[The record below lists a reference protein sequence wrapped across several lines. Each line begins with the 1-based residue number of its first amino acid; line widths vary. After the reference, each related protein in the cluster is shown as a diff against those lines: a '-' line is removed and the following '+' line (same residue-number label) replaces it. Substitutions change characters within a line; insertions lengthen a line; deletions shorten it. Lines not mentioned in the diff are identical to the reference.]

1 MLWAIIVTARLTR
14 PLPVVGVL
22 RLHLALQGRGC
33 RPGVRGNHVARALT
47 LGAPLPSKV
56 TPPSGPASAG
66 FSARHCHVPTL
77 DWPGPAGRQCDAAA
91 VEQLRLGL
99 DRIAALLPEL
109 RLPRSIEELE
119 RRFEDLDWLGVVHA
133 DGNGVGEILLRFGQ
147 HVGARDAAG
156 NRRYADALR
165 CFSADLD
172 ECCLAAFRDALR
184 VLPAQRARDLPLFP
198 AVPLV
203 LGGDDLT
210 LVCDGRW
217 ALPFAERFLR
227 AFERETARREAV
239 RDVAR
244 AALGRDAL
252 SACAG
257 VAIVKPHFPFHLAY
271 ELAKELLESAKTVK
285 LRVTRDGVPWPV
297 TSALD
302 FHVLFDAS
310 GSHLADVRADLTPE
324 GTRLLARPYVVTA
337 PEALGDAPGRAWCE
351 RHHWSRLE
359 QRVAALRRPSADD
372 AARPALP
379 RSQTHWLREGLF
391 LGRDEADARLGLIRS
406 RYEQDFGPLVQEREG
421 RPSLFW
427 NEDDDACETGLLDA
441 MEATEFLG
449 HGDLA

>member
-1 MLWAIIVTARLTR
+1 MKELVA
-14 PLPVVGVL
+14 
-22 RLHLALQGRGC
+22 LAKRD
-33 RPGVRGNHVARALT
+33 HT
-47 LGAPLPSKV
+47 
-56 TPPSGPASAG
+56 
-66 FSARHCHVPTL
+66 
-77 DWPGPAGRQCDAAA
+77 
-91 VEQLRLGL
+91 RLGL
-99 DRIAALLPEL
+99 DRIAELLPEL

-172 ECCLAAFRDALR
+172 ECCLAAFRDALP
-184 VLPAQRARDLPLFP
+184 VLPAQRARDRPLFP

-217 ALPFAERFLR
+217 ALPFAEAFLR
-227 AFERETARREAV
+227 AFERETAGRAAV

-244 AALGRDAL
+244 AALGREAL

-257 VAIVKPHFPFHLAY
+257 VAIVKTHFPFHLAY
-271 ELAKELLESAKTVK
+271 ELAEELLRSAKTVK
-285 LRVTRDGVPWPV
+285 THVTRDGVPWPV

-310 GSHLADVRADLTPE
+310 GSRLADVRADLAPE
-324 GTRLLARPYVVTA
+324 GARLLARPYVVTA
-337 PEALGDAPGRAWCE
+337 PDALGDADGRDWCE
-351 RHHWSRLE
+351 RHHWSRLA
-359 QRVAALRRPSADD
+359 QRVAALRRPSAED
-372 AARPALP
+372 ATRPALP

-406 RYEQDFGPLVQEREG
+406 RYEQDFGPLVQERDG

-427 NEDDDACETGLLDA
+427 TEGDGCETGLLDA

-449 HGDLA
+449 HGELA